1 MKKWFKGLLTG
12 PVRKGI
18 RTATQVFVAAYS
30 VTLLGFL
37 GQVAEWSSASDK
49 AFPSMNPLGKGAVS
63 AFIAAVSGLVA
74 VFQNWSENKTGKSF
88 LIASS
93 PAPLEAT
100 PGTVITDMTVTQAP
114 VTSTTAVETV
124 EATAVKTATV
134 AIDEDV
140 NDAELQIDDKSYG
153 GFVDDPGGSTVTTDE
168 DFDES
173 YEPPI
178 VMIHEPDPQVG
189 YVSENEQLCN
199 SPYQGKRCV
208 LPAGHGPT
216 VKHERV

>member
-1 MKKWFKGLLTG
+1 MKKWFKALLTG

-18 RTATQVFVAAYS
+18 RTSVQVFVAAYS

-37 GQVAEWSSASDK
+37 GQVAEWSSSSEK

-63 AFIAAVSGLVA
+63 AFIAAASGLVA

-93 PAPLEAT
+93 AAPLEAT
-100 PGTVITDMTVTQAP
+100 PGTVITDLTVTQAP
-114 VTSTTAVETV
+114 VTSKTAVETV
-124 EATAVKTATV
+124 EATAVKTSPV
-134 AIDEDV
+134 E
-140 NDAELQIDDKSYG
+140 IDDVFG
-153 GFVDDPGGSTVTTDE
+153 VPGVVDDPGGSTVTTDE

-178 VMIHEPDPQVG
+178 LTVHEPDPSVG
-189 YVSENEQLCN
+189 YVSDNVQLCN

-208 LPAGHGPT
+208 LQAGHGPAI
-216 VKHERV
+216 KHERV